1 MPSQTPGTSA
11 YNWDYK
17 RHESIPDQALPD
29 VDGIV
34 HLMGKSL
41 GKGGVLGKLLPLFRM
56 GLGGSIGDGY
66 RGFSSR

>member
-1 MPSQTPGTSA
+1 M
-11 YNWDYK
+11 
-17 RHESIPDQALPD
+17 
-29 VDGIV
+29 DGIV